1 MATANLFDGDSE
13 VLRGYGEAVSGHAK
27 LQRPSVTGPR
37 LLWRLYVKSPARSCG
52 HADFRGKLRS
62 ANHAGHALR
71 RQLALFAAALGLPI
85 LVFVAFIL
93 GSLAL
98 AERDRIENEAEAAA
112 RTLASSV
119 DRELLGLTSA
129 LQVLAVSP
137 ELFAGDLAAFHARAT
152 RLREELGVNAV
163 LRALDG
169 QQLLNVR
176 VPFGEPLPR
185 TPSPNDQQV
194 IAADRPL
201 VLDLFLGAVS
211 GTPLFAVDTV
221 IRDDRRPLY
230 LLSLTVPA
238 DRMSQ
243 LLASAN
249 LPESWTIAIVD
260 GNDLIVARNTRH
272 EDFVGQQ
279 ATEDLRRNTRGLG
292 GTWDART
299 IDGQAVFGTYARTV
313 ATDWRVV
320 IGVRTAEINAPMWR
334 SMQFFALIGLATL
347 GLSLLLAA
355 VFARR
360 ISGSAAELA
369 GQATQLADSEPVE
382 ERASKIEE
390 FQRISHSIA
399 TASAI
404 IRAREEALRES
415 EAKFRA
421 IADTMP
427 QMVWSTTPDGLH
439 DYYNARWY
447 EFTGVPVGSTDGEGW
462 NDMFHP
468 EDQKRAM
475 GRWQHSLS
483 TGEPYQIEYRLRHHS
498 GTYRWTLGR
507 ALPIRDEHGRITR
520 WFGTCTDIHE
530 SRLAADEREIIT
542 QELSHRIKNIFSVLG
557 SIVSL
562 TARSHPQAKEFAAEI
577 RDRILSLGRAHEF
590 VRPRPVDGEGGARSS
605 LHGLMKALLAPF
617 DDKGDRIVLS
627 GDDVEIDDGAATP
640 LALTFH
646 ELGTNAAKYG
656 SLSVED
662 GRLSIRCVRD
672 GTTFR
677 ISWQETGRSGL
688 EGSSP
693 SGFGTKLIELSIKGQ
708 MNGEIERHWDDDG
721 LRIEIALPVWALT
734 RSARRGAS
742 TEDQAAADV

>member
-1 MATANLFDGDSE
+1 
-13 VLRGYGEAVSGHAK
+13 
-27 LQRPSVTGPR
+27 
-37 LLWRLYVKSPARSCG
+37 
-52 HADFRGKLRS
+52 
-62 ANHAGHALR
+62 LR

-85 LVFVAFIL
+85 LVFMAFIL
-93 GSLAL
+93 GSLSL
-98 AERDRIENEAEAAA
+98 AERDRIENEAASAA
-112 RTLASSV
+112 RTLANAV
-119 DRELLGLTSA
+119 DRELLSLTSA

-137 ELFAGDLAAFHARAT
+137 ELVVGDLAAFYARAV
-152 RLREELGVNAV
+152 RLRDELGVNAV
-163 LRALDG
+163 LRDLDG
-169 QQLLNVR
+169 QQLLNAR

-185 TPSPNDQQV
+185 TPAPSDPDV
-194 IAADRPL
+194 IAADRPV
-201 VLDLFLGAVS
+201 VLDLFQGAVS

-221 IRDDRRPLY
+221 IRDDRRALY

-238 DRMSQ
+238 DRMRQ
-243 LLASAN
+243 LLAGAN
-249 LPESWTIAIVD
+249 LPASWTIAIVD
-260 GNDLIVARNTRH
+260 GNDMILARNNRH
-272 EDFVGQQ
+272 EDFVGQE
-279 ATEDLRRNTRGLG
+279 ATDDLRRNTQGIG

-299 IDGQAVFGTYARTV
+299 IDGQSVFGTYART
-313 ATDWRVV
+313 AAADWRVV

-334 SMQFFALIGLATL
+334 SLQFFALIGIATL

-369 GQATQLADSEPVE
+369 GQATQLAEGAAVE
-382 ERASKIEE
+382 ERPSKIEE

-399 TASAI
+399 TASAT
-404 IRAREEALRES
+404 IRAREDALRES

-468 EDQKRAM
+468 DDQKRAM
-475 GRWQHSLS
+475 ERWQHSLA

-507 ALPIRDEHGRITR
+507 ALPIRDEDDRITR

-590 VRPRPVDGEGGARSS
+590 VRPRPQDGGARST

-617 DDKGDRIVLS
+617 DDRGERIVLS

-656 SLSVED
+656 SLSVEG
-662 GRLSIRCVRD
+662 GRLVVTGLRD
-672 GTTFR
+672 GSTFR
-677 ISWQETGRSGL
+677 IIWHEIGRTGAEASTGT
-688 EGSSP
+688 
-693 SGFGTKLIELSIKGQ
+693 GFGTKLIELSIKGQ
-708 MNGEIERHWDDDG
+708 MNGEIERHWEEDG

-734 RSARRGAS
+734 RSAKRGAS
-742 TEDQAAADV
+742 TEDQAAAADA